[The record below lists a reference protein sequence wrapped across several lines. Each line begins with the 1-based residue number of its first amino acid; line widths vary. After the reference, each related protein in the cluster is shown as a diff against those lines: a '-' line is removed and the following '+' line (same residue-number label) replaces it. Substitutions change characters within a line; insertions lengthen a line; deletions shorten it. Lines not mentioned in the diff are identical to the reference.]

1 MDSPEAPAHGRALGL
16 DVGGSAVKAG
26 LVASD
31 GTILGA
37 HRRSERA
44 PRSFEELV
52 EIVRELH
59 ADIGGAPTHIGVGV
73 PGLLSADHGTVE
85 RSPNLGWI
93 DGRPLR
99 AGLAEALG
107 VAPAAVHVENDA
119 NCAALGESWL
129 GAGRE
134 RDDLF
139 LLTLG
144 TGIGG
149 GVVLDDRLWRGR
161 GMAGEIGHTKIHDDG
176 PVCGCGRVGCLETFA
191 SATAAARRARSAGL
205 SDDLEALAEAA
216 RAAAGAERD
225 LFEAIGEDLGRGVGA
240 AVNLFDLRTYVFGGG
255 FAAALD
261 VMLPGIRRGIETASY
276 GGRTAEIELLGA
288 ELGPSAGWIGAARA
302 ALFERAPTPRTTA
315 VPPTR

>member
-1 MDSPEAPAHGRALGL
+1 MNGTRSGEGARERSALGL

-31 GTILGA
+31 GTVLVP
-37 HRRSERA
+37 HRRSSRA
-44 PRSFEELV
+44 PRSFDELV
-52 EIVRELH
+52 DIVRELA
-59 ADIGGAPTHIGVGV
+59 ADIGGRPDHVGVGV
-73 PGLLSADHGTVE
+73 PGLLAEDHGSVE
-85 RSPNLGWI
+85 RSPNLRWI
-93 DGRPLR
+93 DGQPLR
-99 AGLAEALG
+99 ASLAEVLG
-107 VAPAAVHVENDA
+107 VDPGEVHVENDA

-149 GVVLDDRLWRGR
+149 GVVLANRLWRGR
-161 GMAGEIGHTKIHDDG
+161 GMAGEVGHTKIHDTG
-176 PVCGCGRVGCLETFA
+176 PRCGCERVGCLETFA
-191 SATAAARRARSAGL
+191 SATAAARRAREAGL
-205 SDDLEALAEAA
+205 GDDLEALAAAA
-216 RAAAGAERD
+216 RANAGAERE

-240 AVNLFDLRTYVFGGG
+240 VVNLFDLRCYAFGGG

-276 GGRTAEIELLGA
+276 GGRTATIELLGA
-288 ELGPSAGWIGAARA
+288 ELGPAAGWIGAARA
-302 ALFERAPTPRTTA
+302 AMLERES
-315 VPPTR
+315 PPTS

>member
-1 MDSPEAPAHGRALGL
+1 MDGTREARDGDRPVTGALGI

-26 LVASD
+26 LVDAD
-31 GTILGA
+31 GTILVP
-37 HRRSERA
+37 HQRSDRA
-44 PRSFEELV
+44 PRAFDELV
-52 EIVRELH
+52 DIVRELH
-59 ADIGGAPTHIGVGV
+59 ASIGGDPSHIGVGV
-73 PGLLSADHGTVE
+73 PGLLSEDHGTVE

-99 AGLAEALG
+99 AALAEALG
-107 VAPAAVHVENDA
+107 VQPAAVHVENDA

-149 GVVLDDRLWRGR
+149 GVVLDNRLWRGR
-161 GMAGEIGHTKIHDDG
+161 GMAGEVGHTKIHDDG

-191 SATAAARRARSAGL
+191 SATAAARRAREAGL
-205 SDDLEALAEAA
+205 PDDLEVLTALARE
-216 RAAAGAERD
+216 RPGPERD
-225 LFEAIGEDLGRGVGA
+225 LLEAVGGDLGRGVGA

-261 VMLPGIRRGIETASY
+261 VLLAGIRRGIETASY
-276 GGRTAEIELLGA
+276 GGRTASIELLGA
-288 ELGPSAGWIGAARA
+288 ELGPAAGWIGAARA
-302 ALFERAPTPRTTA
+302 AMLEFERPSAR
-315 VPPTR
+315 